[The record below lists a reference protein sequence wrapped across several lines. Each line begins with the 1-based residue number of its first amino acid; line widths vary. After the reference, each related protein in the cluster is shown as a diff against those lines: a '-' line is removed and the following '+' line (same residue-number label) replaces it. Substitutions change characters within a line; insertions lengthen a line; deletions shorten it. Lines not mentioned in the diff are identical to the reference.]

1 MVEHADVIKEGSL
14 LSGDCVSTDQFERR
28 IKVRLPN
35 SRGKEDPHKMY
46 CGGTVFFNHA
56 SGVIKIYHQ
65 VSLGA
70 SDTVRSKEL
79 HELWALEFG
88 INVNTY
94 RGDNRVYKSTLFKED
109 LKQRHQTMNYSGVG
123 LMTRMR

>member
-1 MVEHADVIKEGSL
+1 MRYPLYKSCLRGKGRRTSLQSIIGSQMVEHADVIKEGSL

-70 SDTVRSKEL
+70 SDTVMRKEI
-79 HELWALEFG
+79 HEL
-88 INVNTY
+88 
-94 RGDNRVYKSTLFKED
+94 
-109 LKQRHQTMNYSGVG
+109 
-123 LMTRMR
+123 